1 MSKAVALGLGA
12 TIDMGARIA
21 HRLAADQPSVAAEP
35 TKVPVSPAQW
45 YETIAFADGVTLI
58 HEPWMPG
65 FFRCN
70 MWHVRGRD
78 RDLLIDT
85 GLGAIAL
92 RRHVPLLNGRPIVC
106 VLSHSH
112 FDHIG
117 SAHEFEER
125 WIHRAEAAILAD
137 PTPQKTLF
145 AKYASDDPATE
156 QQMFYRT
163 PQGWRASAHAIA
175 AAPATRLLDE
185 ASGIDLGDR
194 FLRVLHTP
202 GHSPGHVALFEER
215 TGILFAQDAVYDGP
229 LVDSCYHSDIDQYLA
244 TMTLLDQLEPSIV
257 HAGHFAS
264 FGATRLNQLI
274 AAYRSDKA
282 RSAAPPVA
290 STTSRD

>member
-1 MSKAVALGLGA
+1 MHV
-12 TIDMGARIA
+12 
-21 HRLAADQPSVAAEP
+21 LAA
-35 TKVPVSPAQW
+35 VPPAQW

-85 GLGAIAL
+85 GLGAVPL

-125 WIHRAEAAILAD
+125 WIHAAEAAILAD
-137 PTPQKTLF
+137 PQPQKTLF
-145 AKYASDDPATE
+145 AKYAHDDPAIT
-156 QQMFYRT
+156 QQMFLRV
-163 PQGWRASAHAIA
+163 PEGFHASAHAIKP
-175 AAPATRLLDE
+175 APATRRLD
-185 ASGIDLGDR
+185 AADRIDLGDR
-194 FLRVLHTP
+194 VLRILHTP

-229 LVDSCYHSDIDQYLA
+229 LVDSCYHSDIDDYLA
-244 TMTLLDQLEPSIV
+244 TMALLDQLEPSIV
-257 HAGHFAS
+257 HGGHFAS
-264 FGATRLNQLI
+264 FGATRLHQLI

-282 RSAAPPVA
+282 RAVRQP
-290 STTSRD
+290 STPGG